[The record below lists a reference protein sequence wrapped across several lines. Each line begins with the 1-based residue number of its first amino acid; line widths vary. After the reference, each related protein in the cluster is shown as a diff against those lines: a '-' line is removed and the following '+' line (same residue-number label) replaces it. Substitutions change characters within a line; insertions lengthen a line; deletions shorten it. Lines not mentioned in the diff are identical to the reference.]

1 PVVAAAS
8 RQRAVAACAP
18 TREGAGGVGLA
29 SNGHRL
35 RVRAAPGARVGMSAA
50 VAMIPAMPAVG
61 LLAPE
66 LSEAQDIVALVGQHT
81 TLQFPGD
88 GRWRGACPFCE
99 STAFQVRRNHG
110 TFHC

>member
-1 PVVAAAS
+1 M
-8 RQRAVAACAP
+8 
-18 TREGAGGVGLA
+18 
-29 SNGHRL
+29 

-110 TFHC
+110 TFHCFRCGEGGDSVMFLAKIGRR